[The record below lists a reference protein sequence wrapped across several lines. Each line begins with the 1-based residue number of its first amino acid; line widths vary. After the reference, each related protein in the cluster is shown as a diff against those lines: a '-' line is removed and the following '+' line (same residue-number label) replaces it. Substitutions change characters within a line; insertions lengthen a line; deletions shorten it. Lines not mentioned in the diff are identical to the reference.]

1 MKQEDVL
8 NKMSSQLCFEII
20 KAFGFPKTD
29 NWYGR
34 LKPILSRAT
43 DNFSRIALIFD
54 KLIAE
59 RDISEAARWSI
70 SNWCKGILARGC
82 ESVPRE
88 GPLLVVSNHPGAY
101 DALVIAACLPRPDL
115 HLVISDFPFLRYLEN
130 LGNRICSIP
139 INKTDIHN
147 RMAGMISAI
156 HHLKNGGAVLLMG
169 SGTIEPDP
177 AVSPGALQYIQR
189 WTNAVNLFFRT
200 VPDTQVVLAAVSH
213 ILTTKWARHPLTW
226 FQNGGYGETTL
237 GGIWPGFTTI
247 ILSRKCLRNT
257 QVEPCSRTN
266 FWKYRP
272 SSVRD
277 ILLEQESSLLID
289 HCNEFGG
296 NPY

>member
-20 KAFGFPKTD
+20 KAFGLPKTD

-43 DNFSRIALIFD
+43 DNFSRIALMFD

-115 HLVISDFPFLRYLEN
+115 HLVVSDFPFLRYLEN
-130 LGNRICSIP
+130 LGDRICSIP
-139 INKTDIHN
+139 INKTDIQN
-147 RMAGMISAI
+147 RMAGMVSAI
-156 HHLKNGGAVLLMG
+156 RHLKNGGAVLLMG

-189 WTNAVNLFFRT
+189 WTNAVNLFFRI

-213 ILTTKWARHPLTW
+213 ILTRKWAHHPLTW
-226 FQNGGYGETTL
+226 FQNDGMEKRRLAEFGQVLQQLFFPGSVYATPRL
-237 GGIWPGFTTI
+237 SLAPAQISGIM
-247 ILSRKCLRNT
+247 K
-257 QVEPCSRTN
+257 
-266 FWKYRP
+266 

-277 ILLEQESSLLID
+277 VLLEQESSLLID

-296 NPY
+296 NP